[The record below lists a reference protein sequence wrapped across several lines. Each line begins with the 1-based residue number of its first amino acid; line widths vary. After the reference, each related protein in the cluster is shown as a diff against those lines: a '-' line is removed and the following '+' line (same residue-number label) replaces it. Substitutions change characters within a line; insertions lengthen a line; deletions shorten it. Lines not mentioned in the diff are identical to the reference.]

1 LIGREFELEAFSGS
15 ISLFEGDN
23 LQLHPKD
30 LVGGLGLS
38 LSGIMTSVS
47 GTLAE
52 FLTFSVKIAKE
63 PEEGDEGIV
72 PAKEA
77 IVPVM
82 RRDVQTSF
90 ISFASSS
97 LAMGII
103 WSMSS
108 AHTLNMM
115 LGKNYNPSAGIRTPR
130 LARHAVA

>member
-15 ISLFEGDN
+15 ISLFEGDS

-38 LSGIMTSVS
+38 LSGITTSVS
-47 GTLAE
+47 GTLVE
-52 FLTFSVKIAKE
+52 FLTFLVKAAKE

-72 PAKEA
+72 PEKEA

-90 ISFASSS
+90 ISFDSSS
-97 LAMGII
+97 LAIGII
-103 WSMSS
+103 WSISS
-108 AHTLNMM
+108 AHTLNMV
-115 LGKNYNPSAGIRTPR
+115 LEKNYNLSAGIRTPR
-130 LARHAVA
+130 LVRHAVT